1 MPEQL
6 NHEKWT
12 GKTDGTRWMH
22 QALIRMFK
30 YIDVRVVYVFMAIFV
45 IPFYMLFVHSGY
57 ISMYHYFRQRRHY
70 GAWKAFRYVYLNH
83 YRFGQ
88 VILDRFAAY
97 AGQTFQFELEGNELF
112 LELSRQ
118 DSGFVIFSSH
128 VGNYELG
135 GYAFKSFDKP
145 YNAIAYSGETQSV
158 MDNRKRML
166 NPNNIRMISVC
177 EDMSHVFIVNNALA
191 NGEIVSIPADRL
203 FGSTRFVEC
212 DFLGAKAHFPL
223 GPYALALQRG
233 VPTIAIFIM
242 KVSAYKYKG
251 YIRRVEIDKS
261 VTTKNRTER
270 AAALAQTFVHELEEV
285 LQRYP
290 EQWFNYYEFW
300 QPDGK

>member
-112 LELSRQ
+112 Q
-118 DSGFVIFSSH
+118 DSSSLA
-128 VGNYELG
+128 VMW
-135 GYAFKSFDKP
+135 
-145 YNAIAYSGETQSV
+145 AIMSWEAMRSSLSISRTMRLRIRV
-158 MDNRKRML
+158 R
-166 NPNNIRMISVC
+166 PN
-177 EDMSHVFIVNNALA
+177 
-191 NGEIVSIPADRL
+191 
-203 FGSTRFVEC
+203 
-212 DFLGAKAHFPL
+212 
-223 GPYALALQRG
+223 Q
-233 VPTIAIFIM
+233 
-242 KVSAYKYKG
+242 
-251 YIRRVEIDKS
+251 
-261 VTTKNRTER
+261 
-270 AAALAQTFVHELEEV
+270 
-285 LQRYP
+285 
-290 EQWFNYYEFW
+290 
-300 QPDGK
+300 